1 MGILSWILVGLVA
14 GWLADMVMGNRHGLV
29 GDLLLGVV
37 GAILGGFI
45 AGQLLGMGDV
55 ISGFNL
61 TTLIVVFLGA
71 VLVVVIAGALR
82 RGGSRV

>member
-61 TTLIVVFLGA
+61 TTLIVAFLGA
-71 VLVVVIAGALR
+71 VLVVVIANALR
-82 RGGSRV
+82 RGGTRV